1 MSDKRYP
8 ISSDL
13 LVGLL
18 RYRDRLL
25 EEVLVCHRIAA
36 SAESQHQEILLPVRR
51 KNDGGVSFHLRQI
64 AGFYF
69 HQHVIIR
76 APAFETVRQRF
87 LIHRPER
94 AAFFIRAKL
103 VQVRCATRLYIFLR
117 RTLIRNLCRRQF
129 DKGEEMAGV
138 PAGGSQVQRTFRFR
152 LCCPAIRHLN
162 FEDRLLVRK
171 INRFRPQ
178 RRVRDQDRDE
188 HANKTESRFSHAAI
202 MGKSPAACRALHP
215 ESLNSYF
222 PPTAGS
228 PAPAATNVQAT
239 TTRNIMAEGCI

>member
-1 MSDKRYP
+1 
-8 ISSDL
+8 
-13 LVGLL
+13 
-18 RYRDRLL
+18 
-25 EEVLVCHRIAA
+25 
-36 SAESQHQEILLPVRR
+36 
-51 KNDGGVSFHLRQI
+51 
-64 AGFYF
+64 
-69 HQHVIIR
+69 
-76 APAFETVRQRF
+76 VRQRF
-87 LIHRPER
+87 LTHRPER

-138 PAGGSQVQRTFRFR
+138 PAGGSQVERTFRFR

-171 INRFRPQ
+171 NNRFRPQ

-188 HANKTESRFSHAAI
+188 RADKTESRFSHAAI

-228 PAPAATNVQAT
+228 RASNENGTDWQAVTYTLTAGWMSRASPSTRSATAGRTARSCGLRVGFHGKFGIKAA
-239 TTRNIMAEGCI
+239 